1 MANMIKMVSQAA
13 TMRKKMKRMQK
24 EMAKHVVDVTS
35 NNGKVTVS
43 ARGDMTIKD
52 IKIDPSALEELKL
65 DRLEAVLTKTVNS
78 ALKATQKAA
87 GQEMAKS
94 SGGGMEGLAE
104 MLGGMK

>member
-1 MANMIKMVSQAA
+1 MANMMKMVSQAA
-13 TMRKKMKRMQK
+13 TMRKRMKKMQK

-43 ARGDMTIKD
+43 ARGDMTVKE
-52 IKIDPSALEELKL
+52 IKIDPSALTELKL
-65 DRLEAVLTKTVNS
+65 DRLEGIIAKTVNS

-87 GQEMAKS
+87 GAEMAKS
-94 SGGGMEGLAE
+94 SGGMDGLSE

>member
-1 MANMIKMVSQAA
+1 MANMMKMVSQAA
-13 TMRKKMKRMQK
+13 TMRKRMKKMQK

-43 ARGDMTIKD
+43 ARGDMTIKS
-52 IKIDPSALEELKL
+52 ITIDPSAFEELKL
-65 DRLEAVLTKTVNS
+65 DRLEGIITKTVNS

-87 GQEMAKS
+87 GSEMAK
-94 SGGGMEGLAE
+94 GAGGMEGLAD